1 MAKQQVTTG
10 NIVKRMIELR
20 DERRTIA
27 SRDKEL
33 IAEWKSLE
41 SELLLRLDEQ
51 GMESAK
57 TAAGTASIS
66 EIILP
71 NVVDWDAFY
80 AYMKEEDALHLLQRR
95 PSAAAFRELNDSGTT
110 IPGVDAYTQR
120 TIGLRK
126 K

>member
-10 NIVKRMIELR
+10 NIVKRMIEVR

-27 SRDKEL
+27 SRDKDL
-33 IAEWKSLE
+33 IVEWKSLE
-41 SELLLRLDEQ
+41 SELILRLDDQ

-66 EIILP
+66 ETILP

-80 AYMKEEDALHLLQRR
+80 TYMKEEDALHLLQRR
-95 PSAAAFRELNDSGTT
+95 PSAAAFRELNDSGMT